1 MLDSSAAAHDA
12 ALDANGSAGPSLAI
26 KPPTAAQGY
35 EPEAEYDPFLAREA
49 AASASAPLSAADS
62 TAPAK
67 KTTIGPDGSVVEI
80 NDEGEVIDKR
90 DLLRAGLNITKKPK
104 AGLPDSLRT
113 GGRGTGAGLEGGV
126 YQSKAVGTAA
136 GYQDRMRRERERLA
150 QQMKEEA
157 ERKRADVERRA
168 KEEEEVARRRREG
181 DDGEAERRREEA
193 RERFRERKRKM
204 EEEAKGKGKAGKE
217 GDEEA
222 KKAKH

>member
-1 MLDSSAAAHDA
+1 MLDNSSAAHDA
-12 ALDANGSAGPSLAI
+12 ALEPTSSSGPSLAI
-26 KPPTAAQGY
+26 KPPTAPGY

-49 AASASAPLSAADS
+49 AAAQSSAP
-62 TAPAK
+62 PAK

-104 AGLPDSLRT
+104 VELPDSLL
-113 GGRGTGAGLEGGV
+113 RGKSGAGLEGGV

-150 QQMKEEA
+150 QALKEEN
-157 ERKRADVERRA
+157 ERKRADAERRA
-168 KEEEEVARRRREG
+168 QEEEEAARRRKEG
-181 DDGEAERRREEA
+181 DDGEAEKRREEA

-204 EEEAKGKGKAGKE
+204 EEEAKAKKGDKGGGE
-217 GDEEA
+217 IDA
-222 KKAKH
+222 KKAKLF